1 MSPTAIDT
9 LLTVR
14 DFLRFAVSRMREAR
28 VAHGHGASSV
38 IDEAAY
44 LILEALKL
52 PVDNINPWLEAQLL
66 LEERRRLFDLIEAR
80 VTTRKPSAYLLGRTY
95 VGGVPFRV
103 DERTIVPRSYLGEL
117 LVSGRIAGGEGALI
131 EDAESVGRVLDLCT
145 GSGCLAILA
154 ARVFP
159 RARIDALDVSL
170 EALEVARA
178 NIDDH
183 ELTDRIGLHRG
194 SLFEPIAD
202 EKYDLIL
209 TNPPYVSDAEMQLLP
224 PEYRHEPAI
233 ALAGGGD
240 GLDIVRRI
248 LREAPAHL
256 IEGGALV
263 CEIGTG
269 REILESEFPE
279 LPFLWLDT
287 EESEGEVFWLV
298 PGRRGARRTRRGSA

>member
-1 MSPTAIDT
+1 VSPTAIDT

>member
-1 MSPTAIDT
+1 
-9 LLTVR
+9 
-14 DFLRFAVSRMREAR
+14 
-28 VAHGHGASSV
+28 
-38 IDEAAY
+38 
-44 LILEALKL
+44 
-52 PVDNINPWLEAQLL
+52 
-66 LEERRRLFDLIEAR
+66 
-80 VTTRKPSAYLLGRTY
+80 
-95 VGGVPFRV
+95 
-103 DERTIVPRSYLGEL
+103 
-117 LVSGRIAGGEGALI
+117 
-131 EDAESVGRVLDLCT
+131 
-145 GSGCLAILA
+145 
-154 ARVFP
+154 
-159 RARIDALDVSL
+159 
-170 EALEVARA
+170 VARA